1 MRFARTFLTFCLAT
15 TAGFSAPREVAITFD
30 DLPSTHTRAE
40 NLPAIT
46 KKLLSTITA
55 NRIPVIGFVNEQKLY
70 VNGKLDPRRVD
81 LLRQW
86 LAAGA
91 NLGNH
96 TFSHVAIDRVPL
108 EEYQRDV
115 IRGETV
121 TKSLLA
127 AKGKKLTYF
136 RHPQLRT
143 GPDDDYRRGL
153 DTFLRQRGYTVAP
166 VTIDNNE
173 YIFADIY
180 SRARA
185 RGDAETMKRVADAY
199 LVYMEEIFSFFER
212 LSVEFLGREVKQT
225 LLLHANELNADYFDE
240 LVTMMKRRGYRFISL
255 EEALKDPAYKNKEAQ
270 SKRGLSWLHRWML
283 ARGLELK
290 PEPLEPEFIR
300 RLFNESR
307 SSVVHGPSSV
317 VRGPSSVVRDQYHG
331 RPETG
336 DQRQSNQ

>member
-1 MRFARTFLTFCLAT
+1 MRFGRTFLTLCLAT
-15 TAGFSAPREVAITFD
+15 TAAFSAQREVAITFD
-30 DLPSTHTRAE
+30 DLPSTRTRAE
-40 NLPAIT
+40 NLPAVT
-46 KKLLSTITA
+46 RKLLATITT

-70 VNGKLDPRRVD
+70 IDGKLNPRRVD

-86 LAAGA
+86 IAAGA
-91 NLGNH
+91 DLGNH
-96 TFSHVAIDRVPL
+96 TFSHVAIDGVPL

-121 TKSLLA
+121 TRSLLA

-166 VTIDNNE
+166 VTIDNND
-173 YIFADIY
+173 YIFADVY

-185 RGDAETMKRVADAY
+185 RGDEETMTRVADAY
-199 LVYMEEIFSFFER
+199 LVYMEEIFIFFEK
-212 LSVEFLGREVKQT
+212 LSMEFLGREVKQT

-255 EEALKDPAYKNKEAQ
+255 DEALKDPAYKSAEAQ

-283 ARGLELK
+283 AKGLALK
-290 PEPLEPEFIR
+290 REPEEPEFIR
-300 RLFNESR
+300 RLFTEGR
-307 SSVVHGPSSV
+307 SSVIGHRSSV
-317 VRGPSSVVRDQYHG
+317 IGHR
-331 RPETG
+331 
-336 DQRQSNQ
+336 